1 MGQRWCASEP
11 GAGARPWRF
20 LLAGFCL
27 LAASL
32 AIGPAAANPPGPVLT
47 VGDGGGGLRATDAA
61 GLLARADEAGRLPVI
76 VGFASA
82 FVPEGDLSPSQA
94 ARQHEAF
101 AERQRTILGSLAAA
115 ENVKRFETIPYMA
128 VTVGRADLRRLLN
141 DPGVVSI
148 AEDVAVPPTLNQS
161 TRIINAQR
169 AWNRGFRGN
178 GWAVAVLDTGV
189 ERTHSAFRGK
199 IVAEACYSTTIAGRS
214 RSVCPRGV
222 ASSTRSGAG
231 ANCAARVR
239 GCDHGTHVAGIAV
252 GNHGTR
258 PGVARGGSLIPMQV
272 FSRFNSDADCGGA
285 GRAPCALSFSSDQIK
300 ALERVLVLARSSK
313 IAAVNMSLGGGQHFS
328 ACDTSPLKAVIDNLR
343 SRRIATVI
351 ASGNDGFTGS
361 IGSPAC
367 ISTAVAV
374 GSTTKSDEVSSFS
387 NHAGMVALMAPGSSI
402 SAPVPGNGI
411 GVKSGT
417 SMATPHVAGAWAQ
430 LMQSRPRSTVQEVL
444 RALVC
449 TGEDVT
455 RSGITKPRIDVN
467 AAINFLR
474 GAPTSR
480 SWNFST
486 AGQFRQWRKDIG
498 RWTHSGAFMRATGAQ
513 APVWLAATSPF
524 CSTDL
529 TVDARVRRIDPDTG
543 FNWNSGL
550 FLFSKVDE
558 GKNLSGLWF
567 AYNKS
572 GGGQAVI
579 WRVQGLNGL
588 TNSGGDSSLLC
599 INPAGVN
606 VGGFNRL
613 RVVSRNGVHRF
624 LINGTEVCS
633 ATDRTFG
640 AGDLG
645 MVMANPGSNAGHRY
659 DVDTVAVTQVTGAT
673 ALDLVAMTGEPLSAP
688 PGVSPL
694 GSAARPSA
702 RLETGPQSASR

>member
-1 MGQRWCASEP
+1 MGQRWRASEP
-11 GAGARPWRF
+11 GAGARPWRL
-20 LLAGFCL
+20 LLAGLCL
-27 LAASL
+27 LAVSSTIVPAMADTS
-32 AIGPAAANPPGPVLT
+32 GPALT
-47 VGDGGGGLRATDAA
+47 IGDGTGGVRATDAP
-61 GLLARADEAGRLPVI
+61 GLLSRADEAGRLPVI
-76 VGFASA
+76 VGFAYS
-82 FVPEGDLSPSQA
+82 FVPEGDLSAPQA
-94 ARQHEAF
+94 ARQQEAI
-101 AERQRTILGSLAAA
+101 AARQQAIVGSLAAA
-115 ENVKRFETIPYMA
+115 ENVKRFETIPFMA
-128 VTVGRADLRRLLN
+128 LTVTRADLRRLLN
-141 DPGVVSI
+141 DPGIVSI

-161 TRIINAQR
+161 IRVINAQR
-169 AWNRGFRGN
+169 AWSRGFRGN

-189 ERTHSAFRGK
+189 QRDHSAFSGK
-199 IVAEACYSTTIAGRS
+199 IVAEACYSTTLAGRS
-214 RSVCPRGV
+214 RSVCPGGV
-222 ASSTRSGAG
+222 AASTRAGSG
-231 ANCAARVR
+231 ANCAAGVR

-272 FSRFNSDADCGGA
+272 FSRFNSDADCGA
-285 GRAPCALSFSSDQIK
+285 GRAPCALSFSSDQIR
-300 ALERVLVLARSSK
+300 ALERVLVLARNRK
-313 IAAVNMSLGGGQHFS
+313 IAAVNMSLGGGQHFA

-374 GSTTKSDEVSSFS
+374 GSTTKADEVSSFS

-402 SAPVPGNGI
+402 SAPVLANRV

-430 LMQSRPRSTVQEVL
+430 LMQARPRSTVQEVL

-455 RSGITKPRIDVN
+455 RGGITKPRIDVD
-467 AAINFLR
+467 AAIDFLR

-486 AGQFRQWRKDIG
+486 AGQFRQWRKDLG

-524 CSTDL
+524 CSSDL
-529 TVDARVRRIDPDTG
+529 TVDARVRRVDPDTG

-550 FLFSKVDE
+550 FLFSKVDV

-588 TNSGGDSSLLC
+588 TNSGGASSLLC
-599 INPAGVN
+599 INSAGIN

-633 ATDRTFG
+633 AIDRTFG

-673 ALDLVAMTGEPLSAP
+673 ALDLVAATGEPLSAP

-694 GSAARPSA
+694 GSPAMASA
-702 RLETGPQSASR
+702 RLEAGSRSAGH

>member
-1 MGQRWCASEP
+1 MEQRGRASEP

-20 LLAGFCL
+20 ILAGICL
-27 LAASL
+27 LALSL
-32 AIGPAAANPPGPVLT
+32 AIGPAVADTSGPVLAI
-47 VGDGGGGLRATDAA
+47 GDGAGGIQATDAA
-61 GLLARADEAGRLPVI
+61 GLLSRADEAGRLPII
-76 VGFASA
+76 VGFASS

-94 ARQHEAF
+94 VRQQEAI
-101 AERQRTILGSLAAA
+101 ADRQRTILGALVAA

-128 VTVGRADLRRLLN
+128 LTVGRADLRRLLN
-141 DPGVVSI
+141 TPGIVSI
-148 AEDVAVPPTLNQS
+148 AEDVPVPPTLNQS
-161 TRIINAQR
+161 TRVINAQR

-189 ERTHSAFRGK
+189 QRDHSAFAGK
-199 IVAEACYSTTIAGRS
+199 IVAEACYSTTLAGRS
-214 RSVCPRGV
+214 RSVCPGGV
-222 ASSTRSGAG
+222 AASTRAGAA
-231 ANCAARVR
+231 ANCAASVR

-252 GNHGTR
+252 GNHRTQ
-258 PGVARGGSLIPMQV
+258 PGVARGGSLIAMQV
-272 FSRFNSDADCGGA
+272 FSRFNNAADCGA
-285 GRAPCALSFSSDQIK
+285 GRAPCALSFSSDQIR
-300 ALERVLVLARSSK
+300 ALERVLVLSRSRK
-313 IAAVNMSLGGGQHFS
+313 IAAVNMSLGGGQHFA
-328 ACDTSPLKAVIDNLR
+328 ACDTNPLKAVIDNLR
-343 SRRIATVI
+343 SRRIATLI
-351 ASGNDGFTGS
+351 ASGNDGYTGS

-367 ISTAVAV
+367 ISTAIAV
-374 GSTTKSDEVSSFS
+374 GSTTKEDEVSSFS

-402 SAPVPGNGI
+402 SAPVLGNSIGI
-411 GVKSGT
+411 KSGT

-467 AAINFLR
+467 AAIDFLR

-486 AGQFRQWRKDIG
+486 AAQFRQWRKDLG

-543 FNWNSGL
+543 FHWNSGL
-550 FLFSKVDE
+550 FLFSKVDDS
-558 GKNLSGLWF
+558 KNLSGLWF

-588 TNSGGDSSLLC
+588 TNSGGSSALLC
-599 INPAGVN
+599 INNAGVS

-613 RVVSRNGVHRF
+613 RVISRNGFHRF
-624 LINGTEVCS
+624 LINGTQVCS

-659 DVDTVAVTQVTGAT
+659 DVDTVAVTQITGAT
-673 ALDLVAMTGEPLSAP
+673 SRELVAMTSEPLSAP
-688 PGVSPL
+688 AGASPL
-694 GSAARPSA
+694 GVGGGPSA
-702 RLETGPQSASR
+702 RFEAGNRSASR